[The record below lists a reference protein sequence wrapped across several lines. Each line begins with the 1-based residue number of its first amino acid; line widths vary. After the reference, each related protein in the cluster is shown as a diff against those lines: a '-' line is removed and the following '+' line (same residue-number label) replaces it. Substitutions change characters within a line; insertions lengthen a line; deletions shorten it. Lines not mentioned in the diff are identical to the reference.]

1 MKITRQEVMHIAQ
14 LARLEFSEEETDKFT
29 EQLDAIL
36 NYFDKLKTVDTKSVE
51 PTSHAI
57 MVNNVFR
64 EDAVVE
70 SFPRDSN
77 LANAPDK
84 ESNCFRVPKIID

>member
-1 MKITRQEVMHIAQ
+1 MKITRQEVEHIAQ
-14 LARLEFSEEETDKFT
+14 LARLEFNEKETDAFT

-36 NYFDKLKTVDTKSVE
+36 TYFDKLKKVDTRSVA

-64 EDAVVE
+64 EDTVVE

-77 LANAPDK
+77 LANAPDQ
-84 ESNCFRVPKIID
+84 ESNCFRVPKIIE